1 VRGIYFFTGIALL
14 PPLFLLPWAL
24 RDRRLRLLVV
34 SLLVLAGGMAI
45 EIYLFPHYLAPFTV
59 AFYAVG
65 LQAMRH
71 LYHCRPGD
79 QPVGRAMT
87 HWMVGICVV
96 MTLLRPFDKQLRSP
110 VPERPVS
117 TWIVNWFGPDHFV
130 TQRSVVAQQLEQM
143 PGAQLAIVRYSPD
156 HDPIDEW
163 VYNAADVDSSRIV
176 WARAM
181 DPADDL
187 ELIRYYN
194 QRRAWLI
201 QPDSPAEQIVP
212 YPLPQQ
218 VTAVSL
224 H

>member
-1 VRGIYFFTGIALL
+1 L
-14 PPLFLLPWAL
+14 
-24 RDRRLRLLVV
+24 
-34 SLLVLAGGMAI
+34 
-45 EIYLFPHYLAPFTV
+45 LFPHYLAPFTA

-71 LYHCRPGD
+71 LYHCRPGG

-87 HWMVGICVV
+87 QWIIAVCVLMAV
-96 MTLLRPFDKQLRSP
+96 MRPFNKQLNSP

-117 TWIVNWFGPDHFV
+117 TWICNWFGPDHFV
-130 TQRSVVAQQLEQM
+130 TQRSIVAHQLEQV
-143 PGAQLAIVRYSPD
+143 PGDQLAIVRYSPD

-163 VYNAADVDSSRIV
+163 VHNAADIDASRII

-181 DPADDL
+181 DPASDL

-194 QRRAWLI
+194 QRKAWLV
-201 QPDSPAEQIVP
+201 QPDSPSEQIVP

-218 VTAVSL
+218 VTVGSL

>member
-1 VRGIYFFTGIALL
+1 
-14 PPLFLLPWAL
+14 
-24 RDRRLRLLVV
+24 
-34 SLLVLAGGMAI
+34 
-45 EIYLFPHYLAPFTV
+45 
-59 AFYAVG
+59 
-65 LQAMRH
+65 
-71 LYHCRPGD
+71 
-79 QPVGRAMT
+79 MT
-87 HWMVGICVV
+87 NWIVGICVL

-130 TQRSVVAQQLEQM
+130 TQRSIVAQQLEQV

-201 QPDSPAEQIVP
+201 QPDSRSEQIVP